1 MVSEF
6 ENRRR
11 EIKARLISAYAE
23 VAAHATEEDEMT
35 DFKDKARAL
44 FTALEFASTPPGLDR
59 VESGI
64 GLLQS
69 HLNHAKMALRR

>member
-11 EIKARLISAYAE
+11 EIRARLLSAYAE
-23 VAAHATEEDEMT
+23 VAAQATEEDDMM
-35 DFKDKARAL
+35 DLKGKARGL
-44 FTALEFASTPPGLDR
+44 LTALELASTRTGLDR

-64 GLLQS
+64 GLLQTD
-69 HLNHAKMALRR
+69 LNHAKMALRR